1 MASSSLLD
9 HCFMPGQSF
18 EPSPLMAKWLRRI
31 LSVLCKKKKEIRQ
44 FIFSSK
50 TVPVYICDGW
60 VRGSMYPIFLKMFL
74 FINVARKSLKRN
86 HEFRNSYLRE
96 EHSSTN
102 PPFLPAIGSISH
114 KGTSVCLLLP
124 PSCIVYQR
132 TRDELLWRNHM
143 DTIAWRHS

>member
-31 LSVLCKKKKEIRQ
+31 LSVLCKKKKNSTIH
-44 FIFSSK
+44 IFK
-50 TVPVYICDGW
+50 QDCTGIYLWWW
-60 VRGSMYPIFLKMFL
+60 VGKREYVSNILMFL